1 MELVT
6 HGRGKLVYAIAIVM
20 MIGAVMMVCY
30 YRQHTKR
37 ILKQMDAM
45 LEQAISGEFQEQLF
59 DESMQSAIEAK
70 LSDYL
75 SSSLVSTRN
84 LQEEKEHIKTWISDI
99 SHQTKTPI
107 ANILLYTQLLK
118 EQQLSKESMSYVET
132 LETQTEKLQR
142 LIDGLVKTSRL
153 ENGILCMHP
162 VKQNVYPMLE
172 DVRKQYQQK
181 AQEKNIVLQ
190 LEETEAEAV
199 FDAKWT
205 NEAVCNL
212 IDNAIKY
219 TAEGGQ
225 VSVRVKLYEL
235 FCRIDVC
242 DTGVGIAEQE
252 QAKIFAR
259 FYRGS
264 GQYEQEGVGIG
275 LYLVRQIA
283 AGQGGYVKVSS
294 KVGEGSTFS
303 LFLPQNNM

>member
-1 MELVT
+1 MC
-6 HGRGKLVYAIAIVM
+6 AIAIVV
-20 MIGAVMMVCY
+20 MIGAVTMVCY
-30 YRQHTKR
+30 YRQYTKR

-45 LEQAISGEFQEQLF
+45 LEQAISGDFQEQLF
-59 DESMQSAIEAK
+59 DESLQSAIEAK

-75 SSSLVSTRN
+75 SASLVSTRN
-84 LQEEKEHIKTWISDI
+84 LQEEKDNIKTWISDI

-118 EQQLSKESMSYVET
+118 EQRLSKESMSYVEI

-142 LIDGLVKTSRL
+142 LIDVLVKTSRL

-162 VKQNVYPMLE
+162 VKQAVYPMLE
-172 DVRKQYQQK
+172 DVRRQYQQK
-181 AQEKNIVLQ
+181 AQEKNIVLR
-190 LEETEAEAV
+190 LEEIDGEAV

-219 TAEGGQ
+219 SPEGGQ
-225 VSVRVKLYEL
+225 VSVRMISYEL
-235 FCRIDVC
+235 FCRIDIC
-242 DTGVGIAEQE
+242 DTGVGIAEAE

-264 GQYEQEGVGIG
+264 QQYEQEGVGIG
-275 LYLVRQIA
+275 LYLTRQIA
-283 AGQGGYVKVSS
+283 EGQGGYVKVSS
-294 KVGEGSTFS
+294 KLGEGSVFS
-303 LFLPQNNM
+303 LFLPKE

>member
-1 MELVT
+1 MSIVL
-6 HGRGKLVYAIAIVM
+6 HGATIVV
-20 MIGAVMMVCY
+20 MIGAVIMVWY

-45 LEQAISGEFQEQLF
+45 LEQAISGDFQECLF
-59 DESMQSAIEAK
+59 DESLQSVIEAK

-75 SSSLVSTRN
+75 SASMVSTQN
-84 LQEEKEHIKTWISDI
+84 LQEEKDKIKTWIADI

-118 EQQLSKESMSYVET
+118 EQQLSAECMSYVET
-132 LETQTEKLQR
+132 LEVQTEKLQR
-142 LIDGLVKTSRL
+142 LIEALVKTSRL
-153 ENGILCMHP
+153 ETGILCMHP
-162 VKQNVYPMLE
+162 RNQKLCPMLE
-172 DVRKQYQQK
+172 EAVRQYENK
-181 AQEKNIVLQ
+181 AKEKKIELRLKN
-190 LEETEAEAV
+190 TMAEAV

-219 TAEGGQ
+219 TSEGGQ
-225 VSVRVKLYEL
+225 VSICVIPYEL

-242 DTGVGIAEQE
+242 DTGVGITEAE

-264 GQYEQEGVGIG
+264 QQYEQEGVGIG
-275 LYLVRQIA
+275 LYLTRQIME
-283 AGQGGYVKVSS
+283 GQGGYVKVSS
-294 KVGEGSTFS
+294 KLGEGSVFS
-303 LFLPQNNM
+303 LFLPQE